1 MPSDPRTTSS
11 DSAGD
16 GANPPATSS
25 PVSDIA
31 AAEAVPAPLPETIVV
46 PEGSDDDLHDLAA
59 AREGD
64 EHAFARIY
72 DRHGAVVLS
81 LCRRSGGAG
90 SHDLAE
96 AEDALQETFIRAFRL
111 LHTLEE
117 PGRLRSW
124 LFGIARRVCS
134 ERRRSAGRRSKHEE
148 IAVNLATPRLADSGD
163 ITTQAAHDESLRRL
177 GTALDALPDDERLAV
192 HLYYLDPDPVR
203 AAHAALRLSRSGF
216 YKLLARAREH
226 LARLM
231 QEAPAS

>member
-1 MPSDPRTTSS
+1 MAPDLHPTSPPPPGDTTP
-11 DSAGD
+11 
-16 GANPPATSS
+16 PPATV
-25 PVSDIA
+25 PVVSETA
-31 AAEAVPAPLPETIVV
+31 AAEVDPVPVPETNLVL
-46 PEGSDDDLHDLAA
+46 EGSDDDLHDLAA

-81 LCRRSGGAG
+81 LCRRTGGFG

-117 PGRLRSW
+117 PARLRSW

-134 ERRRSAGRRSKHEE
+134 ERRRSAGRRARHEDH
-148 IAVNLATPRLADSGD
+148 AVNFATHQLAGPDDMSAR
-163 ITTQAAHDESLRRL
+163 AAHDESLRRL
-177 GTALDALPDDERLAV
+177 GTAMDALPDDERLAV

>member
-1 MPSDPRTTSS
+1 MSHS
-11 DSAGD
+11 
-16 GANPPATSS
+16 
-25 PVSDIA
+25 A
-31 AAEAVPAPLPETIVV
+31 AAEVVPAGGSEDASHTPEPSRT
-46 PEGSDDDLHDLAA
+46 PGGADDDRQDLAA
-59 AREGD
+59 SLEGD
-64 EHAFARIY
+64 HIAFARIY

-81 LCRRSGGAG
+81 LCRRSVGGR

-111 LHTLEE
+111 LDTLDD

-134 ERRRSAGRRSKHEE
+134 ERRRSAGRRARHEE
-148 IAVNLATPRLADSGD
+148 QAMSAAPSRWTIEAGGAPA
-163 ITTQAAHDESLRRL
+163 QAAHHESLERL
-177 GTALDALPDDERLAV
+177 GAALDALPDDERLAV

-203 AAHAALRLSRSGF
+203 AAHAALRLSRSGY

-231 QEAPAS
+231 KEAPAS